1 MNSFISDTP
10 IDIWPLVVKTKK
22 VFEFYC
28 QFGERMNL
36 DRLKSFLF
44 VKLVSDAGIPIDK
57 TEVEIIYKSENKSN
71 TMNFNQFLNTIVKFA
86 MTVNITEQDKKK
98 KVFDFISKYLLPLY
112 DEIENTATY
121 NSTNQNVD
129 QLIRNEQMV
138 TMISKSANI
147 FYDIYKVYFPHEVS
161 ICDAMQ
167 YIKSE
172 SKKQFF
178 VFLKDFDVFPS
189 LISKSN
195 AFAVYQSETSKSD
208 VDDELNK
215 NKTFY
220 FSLIKKIDLESVI
233 KIEGNNSNILGQF
246 FNFFKFLRTLIKIS
260 YISYKKVTF
269 NTKESNVYN
278 RHIKSIHDKFSLL
291 IKQIED
297 SPGFQ
302 NLEKKTHRTHSTKKF
317 DFDRSEFIVDEST
330 MRKTKRTFDEIV
342 VGRSFAGEESEVD
355 LVNYHND
362 YCDLVFHSDYIKEK
376 YGNDLKKVFLE
387 ICQRGNVA
395 NRTMMTSTGFHRF
408 VVEYC
413 DLVSTKKLNE
423 NDIDLIFVK
432 LALSH
437 RDADSN
443 NSKINMKLI
452 NNSALTLD
460 FKLFIVSI
468 EILVIIV
475 YKIKG
480 VIDNKE
486 IIDSFIS
493 KQILPKVKKN
503 SQQNLLTNKID
514 FVVEFFQRESNKKF
528 CGDVKSSLFPVFK
541 YFTLGSDVMIFPQ
554 FLKFVKEFEI
564 FPRSISFSFINEAFH
579 NFNLSFGVQIEGFEV
594 IDFEHFAL
602 LICLVALELKFP
614 NEKEINDQE
623 KILFLIDKLSI
634 SKGIENMI
642 SKGNFC
648 GKNLPNGQTWKLND
662 NIKKE
667 YPERYKIKQIQ
678 KDTFVN
684 IFS

>member
-1 MNSFISDTP
+1 MNSSISETP

-36 DRLKSFLF
+36 DRLKSFRF
-44 VKLVSDAGIPIDK
+44 VKLVSDAEIPIDK

-86 MTVNITEQDKKK
+86 MIVNKTEHDKKT
-98 KVFDFISKYLLPLY
+98 KVFNFISKYLLPLY
-112 DEIENTATY
+112 NEIDNTATY
-121 NSTNQNVD
+121 NPANQNVD
-129 QLIRNEQMV
+129 DLIRDVQMI

-147 FYDIYKVYFPHEVS
+147 FYDIYKVYFPHEIS

-178 VFLKDFDVFPS
+178 IFLKDFDLFPS

-195 AFAVYQSETSKSD
+195 AFAVYQSETSRSD

-215 NKTFY
+215 NKNFY
-220 FSLIKKIDLESVI
+220 FSLIKKIDLERVI

-246 FNFFKFLRTLIKIS
+246 FNFFKFLRTLVKIADF
-260 YISYKKVTF
+260 SYKKVTLS
-269 NTKESNVYN
+269 TKESNDYN

-291 IKQIED
+291 LKQIEN
-297 SPGFQ
+297 SPGFD
-302 NLEKKTHRTHSTKKF
+302 NIEKKTNRTHSTKKF
-317 DFDRSEFIVDEST
+317 DFDRSEFIADEST
-330 MRKTKRTFDEIV
+330 MAKTKRTLDEIV
-342 VGRSFAGEESEVD
+342 IGRSFAGEESEVD

-362 YCDLVFHSDYIKEK
+362 YCDLVFHTDYIEEK

-413 DLVSTKKLNE
+413 DLVSTKKINE
-423 NDIDLIFVK
+423 NDIDVIFVK

-437 RDADSN
+437 RENNN
-443 NSKINMKLI
+443 NSTINIKQI

-460 FKLFIVSI
+460 FKLFIMSI
-468 EILVIIV
+468 EILVIIA
-475 YKIKG
+475 YKTKG
-480 VIDNKE
+480 VIDNRQT
-486 IIDSFIS
+486 IDSFIS
-493 KQILPKVKKN
+493 KHILPKIKRN
-503 SQQNLLTNKID
+503 SQQNLITNKVD
-514 FVVEFFQRESNKKF
+514 FVVEFLQRDNNKKF
-528 CGDVKSSLFPVFK
+528 WENVKNSLLPLFK

-554 FLKFVKEFEI
+554 FLTFSKEFEI
-564 FPRSISFSFINEAFH
+564 FPKSISFTFINEAFH
-579 NFNLSFGVQIEGFEV
+579 NLNLLFGMQVEGVEV

-602 LICLVALELKFP
+602 LICLIALELKFP
-614 NEKEINDQE
+614 NEKEIIAQE
-623 KILFLIDKLSI
+623 KILFFIDKLSI

-642 SKGNFC
+642 NKGNFC
-648 GKNLPNGQTWKLND
+648 GKKLPNGQTWKLND
-662 NIKKE
+662 NMKKE
-667 YPERYKIKQIQ
+667 YPERYKAKQVQ